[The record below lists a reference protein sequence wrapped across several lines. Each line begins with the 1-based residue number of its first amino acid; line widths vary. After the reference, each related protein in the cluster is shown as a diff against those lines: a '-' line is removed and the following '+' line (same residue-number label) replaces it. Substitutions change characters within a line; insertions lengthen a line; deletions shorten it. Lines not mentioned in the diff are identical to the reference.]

1 MVIVNPFARFRLRVA
16 VYVPPSYGRGGLPP
30 LAPLGVPPVPP
41 VGAGA
46 DAPGVLISIFVVL
59 VRCNP
64 PPNTNQ
70 PMTARRIRTTMA
82 HTHPEPDPV
91 VGVC

>member
-1 MVIVNPFARFRLRVA
+1 MAI
-16 VYVPPSYGRGGLPP
+16 YVPRAYGRGLPP
-30 LAPLGVPPVPP
+30 LAPLGVPPPALP

-59 VRCNP
+59 VRRSP
-64 PPNTNQ
+64 PPYTNQ
-70 PMTARRIRTTMA
+70 PMTASRIRTTMA